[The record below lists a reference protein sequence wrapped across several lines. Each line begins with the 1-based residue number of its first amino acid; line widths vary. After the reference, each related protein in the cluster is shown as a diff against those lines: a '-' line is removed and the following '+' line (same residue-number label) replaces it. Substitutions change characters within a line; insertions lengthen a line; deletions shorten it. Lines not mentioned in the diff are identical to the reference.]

1 MALFKEGDK
10 VLHVDSKEHGFIVT
24 VKPPRRGG
32 HQNYI
37 VSWGNRQELEQECD
51 LQPDCDIS
59 DPFERCQNLIFDSYL
74 DFSRRNTTYKIKN
87 SNNSTISSL
96 KASKTLFR
104 AYQFKPLM
112 KFLNSPN
119 HRLLIADEVG
129 LGKTIEAG
137 HIMLELKARKQL
149 GNVLV
154 ICPISLQ
161 RKWQEELREKFS
173 LNFTVY

>member
-59 DPFERCQNLIFDSYL
+59 DSFERCQNLIFDSYL

-112 KFLNSPN
+112 KFLM
-119 HRLLIADEVG
+119 H
-129 LGKTIEAG
+129 
-137 HIMLELKARKQL
+137 AR
-149 GNVLV
+149 NM
-154 ICPISLQ
+154 P
-161 RKWQEELREKFS
+161 F
-173 LNFTVY
+173 

>member
-87 SNNSTISSL
+87 SNNSIISSL
-96 KASKTLFR
+96 KAS
-104 AYQFKPLM
+104 
-112 KFLNSPN
+112 NS
-119 HRLLIADEVG
+119 AFV
-129 LGKTIEAG
+129 A
-137 HIMLELKARKQL
+137 
-149 GNVLV
+149 
-154 ICPISLQ
+154 
-161 RKWQEELREKFS
+161 
-173 LNFTVY
+173 